1 MHIQRLLLIPF
12 SLALS
17 CTSSAPPTSEAG
29 TAKNPLTQGTG
40 EILAQ
45 VGNTPIRA
53 SQLLGRV
60 NEQSALLKQHHRQ
73 DKRML
78 LRQLELMIEEQLLLQ
93 AHYDKHKERYRIP
106 LR

>member
-1 MHIQRLLLIPF
+1 MHIQRLPLPLLLVIG
-12 SLALS
+12 
-17 CTSSAPPTSEAG
+17 CTSPAPTNSEAG

-78 LRQLELMIEEQLLLQ
+78 LRQLELMIEEQLLL
-93 AHYDKHKERYRIP
+93 
-106 LR
+106 